1 MPSKSWAHLE
11 SEFMATLRGRR
22 ALGSSELAAGPGRRD
37 RAVSTWPLRGRR
49 DRCHASAL
57 RPGTC
62 RTGDGPGRKAGQSQA
77 RRLAIRRG
85 SVCSRGTPGWRAGQS
100 QARRLAVSRGSLC
113 SGGTPTAAPGPSAA
127 AANSGRPCD
136 HPPRARGGPRQSP
149 RSECPPALSALGVLP
164 SMPAVASSHASST
177 SQ

>member
-1 MPSKSWAHLE
+1 MPSKSWARLE

-62 RTGDGPGRKAGQSQA
+62 RTGDGPGRRAGQSQA

-85 SVCSRGTPGWRAGQS
+85 S
-100 QARRLAVSRGSLC
+100 LC
-113 SGGTPTAAPGPSAA
+113 SGRTPIAAPGPSAA
-127 AANSGRPCD
+127 ATDSGRPCD

-149 RSECPPALSALGVLP
+149 RSECPPVLSALGVLP
-164 SMPAVASSHASST
+164 SMPAVVSSHAFST

>member
-1 MPSKSWAHLE
+1 MGDEEPAMPSKSWARLE

-22 ALGSSELAAGPGRRD
+22 ALGSSELAAGPGRWD
-37 RAVSTWPLRGRR
+37 GAVSTWPPRGRR

-62 RTGDGPGRKAGQSQA
+62 STGDGPGR
-77 RRLAIRRG
+77 
-85 SVCSRGTPGWRAGQS
+85 RAGQS
-100 QARRLAVSRGSLC
+100 QALRLTVSRGSLC

-127 AANSGRPCD
+127 AADSGRPRD

-149 RSECPPALSALGVLP
+149 CSECPPALSALGVLP
-164 SMPAVASSHASST
+164 SMPAVVSSHASST